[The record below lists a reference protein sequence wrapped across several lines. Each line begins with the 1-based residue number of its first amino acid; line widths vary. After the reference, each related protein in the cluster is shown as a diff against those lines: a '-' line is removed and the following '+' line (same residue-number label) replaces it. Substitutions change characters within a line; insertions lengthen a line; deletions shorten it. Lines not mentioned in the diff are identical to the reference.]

1 MMKIKRS
8 ICTFIVAAIAISMLS
23 ANAFAA
29 SSDSKAGQV
38 ATSSTA
44 LNVRNSASASSTI
57 VAKLPKDSF
66 VTLVLK
72 TGSWWKVEYAEGKYG
87 YCSSAYIREIEESYM
102 ASVNVSSGNLNVRG
116 GASTA
121 YAIQSK
127 LVKGTGVVVLSS
139 QNGWSKVLY
148 DGTQVGYVSSAYLY
162 VKSSTSYKAISL
174 NVPTYRQMDSRWAN
188 VMIGTSGQ
196 TIGQIGCTTTCLSMT
211 ESYRLGTAVYPNQ
224 MEQRLSYTSGGALY
238 WPSNYA
244 TSTSTD
250 YLKII
255 YAQLEK
261 GIPVIIGSKNVYGGA
276 HWVVITGY
284 TGGETLTASGFTIND
299 PGTASRTNL
308 QHLFNSYPNF
318 HRIAYYL

>member
-1 MMKIKRS
+1 MIKLKRLVF
-8 ICTFIVAAIAISMLS
+8 TFIVAAFAISMFS
-23 ANAFAA
+23 VNAFAA
-29 SSDSKAGQV
+29 PSGSKAGQV

-44 LNVRNSASASSTI
+44 LNVRSSASSSSPI
-57 VAKLPKDSF
+57 VTKLLKNSF
-66 VTLVLK
+66 VTIVSK
-72 TGSWWKVEYAEGKYG
+72 TESWWKVEYAAGKYG
-87 YCSSAYIREIEESYM
+87 YCSSVYIREIEESYM
-102 ASVNVSSGNLNVRG
+102 ALVNVSSGNLNVRG

-127 LVKGTGVVVLSS
+127 LVNGTGVVVLSS
-139 QNGWSKVLY
+139 QNGWSKILY
-148 DGTQVGYVSSAYLY
+148 NGTQVGYVSSSYLY
-162 VKSSTSYKAISL
+162 VKSSVSYKAISL
-174 NVPTYRQMDSRWAN
+174 NVPTYRQLDSRWAN
-188 VMIGTSGQ
+188 VTIGTSGQ

-211 ESYRLGTAVYPNQ
+211 ESYRLGTTIYPNQ
-224 MEQRLSYTSGGALY
+224 MVQRLSYTSGGALY
-238 WPSNYA
+238 WPSNYV

-250 YLKII
+250 YLKTI

-261 GIPVIIGSKNVYGGA
+261 GNPVIIGSKNVYGGA
-276 HWVVITGY
+276 HWVVVTGY